1 MTACL
6 SCTGSAGWPRRGPNP
21 SRLSWSLQGQNLAS
35 RRRRAA
41 PKPIFWELAG
51 PGPGPGGLQ
60 LLLLHAAITPCAE
73 ASENGEKNP
82 LATSSRLWP
91 RPPASFFITRTH
103 AVLLMRVCP
112 YVGCR
117 ETETPGLAPLGSPRP
132 TLLLPGLK
140 PEPAAQHHSQAA
152 LGASGDGS
160 SAACARAHP
169 GSDRQIG
176 KKNKNT
182 KNSSGTGCVL
192 TRSRC
197 FSFPRWAL
205 RPYFKFGGWGCAR
218 MAVWGAGEE

>member
-1 MTACL
+1 MFYVRTPNPSLITFITPDPRTSSKALLKGINGGIWEEGGTLRIAVCL
-6 SCTGSAGWPRRGPNP
+6 SCTGSVRWPRRGPNP

-51 PGPGPGGLQ
+51 PSPGPGGLQ
-60 LLLLHAAITPCAE
+60 LLLLRAAITPCAE

-140 PEPAAQHHSQAA
+140 PEPAAQHRGQAA

-176 KKNKNT
+176 KKK
-182 KNSSGTGCVL
+182 
-192 TRSRC
+192 
-197 FSFPRWAL
+197 
-205 RPYFKFGGWGCAR
+205 
-218 MAVWGAGEE
+218 